1 MITPV
6 KKGWAALGVAALSF
20 GLVGGFAA
28 TTPSASAVDSAPSD
42 FTCPSAGSAS
52 IQLTFAQKG
61 VTGRTFSAYQ
71 LAKVT
76 STDGTSYEVTK
87 VDTDGVDGAIFGV
100 FNDGASKVKTTKT
113 TGAEAVAT
121 LESDN
126 WKTQPSSDIRKVA
139 TALADVKD
147 SLGNPV
153 DISQPNAS
161 PESSD
166 LKPGVYLVLET
177 TEATTTT
184 NPSVSIPMIIST
196 KLVQDGAGTKCF
208 LGTSEVKNNDVTIN
222 KTITEGSDPSNYAG
236 KKVSFTLEMPVP
248 SRVGYKEGTFLFYV
262 TDTLPEGLKYDVS
275 TETSTVNGTTATPRI
290 ASDKKTLVWNF
301 SDKDLVSADNRT
313 LTSAT
318 GVPTRKAL
326 LSGDKVKIVYTA
338 TVEDPSKF
346 TSGNEG
352 ETNHAEVTYTNGPN
366 SVFTGDDEEK
376 VYQGELT
383 LNKVTTSGAKLS
395 GATFS
400 ITGPDGFTKTV
411 ADAAAGDNA
420 DGNADGVLNFTGL
433 KVTKA
438 GVAYTI
444 SEVSAPEGYAKVA
457 NFTVTAKLADQ
468 GIVYEVSGDGA
479 GDVNLTTGATATEG
493 GKAVASVTDRT
504 TVENLAHT
512 GGRVAWILLAAVMLL
527 AAGIALG
534 RVRRARTQA

>member
-1 MITPV
+1 MSNPV
-6 KKGWAALGVAALSF
+6 KKGWAALGIAALSF
-20 GLVGGFAA
+20 GLLGGFAA
-28 TTPSASAVDSAPSD
+28 TTPSASAVDSAPSG

-100 FNDGASKVKTTKT
+100 FNQGASKVATTKT
-113 TGAEAVAT
+113 TGADAVAT
-121 LESDN
+121 LTSDN
-126 WKTQPSSDIRKVA
+126 WKTLPASDIRKVA
-139 TALADVKD
+139 TALDEVKD
-147 SLGNPV
+147 QLGTPITIA
-153 DISQPNAS
+153 DPSQPTADS
-161 PESSD
+161 Q
-166 LKPGVYLVLET
+166 LKPGVYLVVET
-177 TEATTTT
+177 TAADEST

-196 KLVQDGAGTKCF
+196 KLVQDGAGTKCY

-275 TETSTVNGTTATPRI
+275 TETSTVNGMTATPRI
-290 ASDKKTLVWNF
+290 ATDKKTLVWNF

-352 ETNHAEVTYTNGPN
+352 EENDAHVIYTNGPG
-366 SVFTGDDEEK
+366 SVFDGDDQEK

-383 LNKVTTSGAKLS
+383 LNKVTTSGAALA

-400 ITGPDGFTKTV
+400 ITGPDNFSKTV
-411 ADAAAGDNA
+411 ADAAAGTNA
-420 DGNADGVLNFTGL
+420 DGTADGVLNFTGL
-433 KVTKA
+433 KVSKA
-438 GVAYTI
+438 GVTYTI
-444 SEVSAPEGYAKVA
+444 SEVSAPEGYAKVSD
-457 NFTVTAKLADQ
+457 FTVTAKLTDD
-468 GIVYEVSGDGA
+468 GIIYEVGGDGA
-479 GDVNLTTGATATEG
+479 GDVNLTTGKLAKDG
-493 GKAVASVTDRT
+493 GRAVASVTDRT
-504 TVENLAHT
+504 MVENLAHT
-512 GGRVAWILLAAVMLL
+512 GGRVAWILLAAVVLL

>member
-1 MITPV
+1 MINPL
-6 KKGWAALGVAALSF
+6 KKCWAAFAVAALSL

-28 TTPSASAVDSAPSD
+28 TTPSASAVDSAPED

-71 LAKVT
+71 LANVT
-76 STDGTSYEVTK
+76 STDGTSYAVSK
-87 VDTDGVDGAIFGV
+87 ADAAGVDAVILGV
-100 FNDGASKVKTTKT
+100 FNQGASKVATTKT
-113 TGAEAVAT
+113 TGADAVAT
-121 LESDN
+121 LTSDN
-126 WKTQPSSDIRKVA
+126 WKTLPASNIRKVA
-139 TALADVKD
+139 TALDEVKGQLGTPIRIAD
-147 SLGNPV
+147 P
-153 DISQPNAS
+153 SQPTADS
-161 PESSD
+161 Q
-166 LKPGVYLVLET
+166 LKPGVYLVVET
-177 TEATTTT
+177 TEADEST

-196 KLVQDGAGTKCF
+196 KLVQDGAGTKCY

-222 KTITEGSDPSNYAG
+222 KTITEGSDPSNFEG

-275 TETSTVNGTTATPRI
+275 TDTSSINGTTATPRI
-290 ASDKKTLVWNF
+290 ASDNKTLVWNF

-352 ETNHAEVTYTNGPN
+352 EENDAHVIYTNGPG
-366 SVFTGDDEEK
+366 SVFDGDDQEK

-383 LNKVTTSGAKLS
+383 LNKVTTSGAALA

-400 ITGPDGFTKTV
+400 ITGPDNFTKTV
-411 ADAAAGDNA
+411 ADAAAGANA

-433 KVTKA
+433 KVSKK
-438 GVAYTI
+438 GVTYTI
-444 SEVSAPEGYAKVA
+444 SEVSAPEGYAKVSD
-457 NFTVTAKLADQ
+457 FTVTAKLTDD
-468 GIVYEVSGDGA
+468 GIIYEVGGDGA
-479 GDVNLTTGATATEG
+479 GDVNLTTGKLAKEG

-504 TVENLAHT
+504 MVENLAHT
-512 GGRVAWILLAAVMLL
+512 GGRVAWILLAAVVLL